1 MTKWTRLSD
10 LSTQVPLIYE
20 SNFFPYI
27 DVCLYI
33 KYTALL
39 FVRILSKISFFFRL
53 PSVVFRKRVQRY
65 NLFPNYQNFSHFFSK
80 KLNFFSWPLP
90 HSLFILGAR
99 EDFNQNNPF
108 KALLRVFKLTLFW
121 HSLKGKKMT
130 FYNGFN
136 IFLHLKGKKKL
147 KIRRI
152 WYKKRGLGKCFRHKT
167 WWDSIEIFI
176 RCLEFGFDFCHKS

>member
-39 FVRILSKISFFFRL
+39 FVRILSKISLFFRL

-65 NLFPNYQNFSHFFSK
+65 NLFPNYQNFSHFFFK
-80 KLNFFSWPLP
+80 KIKLFFLTTPTL
-90 HSLFILGAR
+90 IIYIGRAR
-99 EDFNQNNPF
+99 
-108 KALLRVFKLTLFW
+108 
-121 HSLKGKKMT
+121 
-130 FYNGFN
+130 GF
-136 IFLHLKGKKKL
+136 
-147 KIRRI
+147 
-152 WYKKRGLGKCFRHKT
+152 
-167 WWDSIEIFI
+167 
-176 RCLEFGFDFCHKS
+176 